1 MSDLPDPQSG
11 EEELDLG
18 EIEEAD
24 GEEGAGP
31 DEDADAEGDAG
42 DDGQEQ
48 EEEGD
53 VEPPPRQ
60 GRKSQAQRWRERS
73 ERDRAAAAETRRE
86 LDALKNQFS
95 GFSQASQTRQPDPA
109 QARQQA
115 EWRQAQLEMMSPL
128 QQAEFIANE
137 KAQQFQQA
145 MFYQSLQTED
155 RLDKRDFDLAA
166 RTDPTRA
173 RYKGQVEREF
183 AAERQAG
190 NLRASREDIFYKL
203 YGRDVAE
210 RAARA
215 APRQRRAAAANVARQ
230 QTRPGGARGDGAAG
244 GRRPAAGTP
253 EHDDM
258 LVEQYFKE
266 GGRL

>member
-11 EEELDLG
+11 DEEIDL
-18 EIEEAD
+18 E
-24 GEEGAGP
+24 GEETEGDAEGP
-31 DEDADAEGDAG
+31 GGDEDAEGDAG
-42 DDGQEQ
+42 DDGQGQ
-48 EEEGD
+48 EEGEGD
-53 VEPPPRQ
+53 VEPPARQ
-60 GRKSQAQRWRERS
+60 GRKSQAQRWR
-73 ERDRAAAAETRRE
+73 DRAERNERE
-86 LDALKNQFS
+86 LQALKNQFQ
-95 GFSQASQTRQPDPA
+95 GFTQASQQTRQQPDPA

-115 EWRQAQLEMMSPL
+115 EYRQAQLEMMSPL

-145 MFYQSLQTED
+145 MLFQSLQTED
-155 RLDKRDFDLAA
+155 RLDKRDFDFAA
-166 RTDPTRA
+166 RTSTARA
-173 RYKGQVEREF
+173 RYKAEVEQEL

-190 NLRASREDIFYKL
+190 NLRATREGIYQRL
-203 YGRDVAE
+203 LGRDVDE
-210 RAARA
+210 RTSRA
-215 APRQRRAAAANVARQ
+215 LPKQRRDAAGRVARQ